1 MTVAAMIMKAVQILF
16 LLMLHTALAEAQQV
30 DADTPGADTSSK
42 ALTDDRLLVELPG
55 PVQTMIRHEMRQHL
69 VSLQGIIAAMA
80 DQRLE
85 DAANIAS
92 KQLGSGSMGRHR
104 ASGGGPGRHL
114 PAAMR
119 SIGMS
124 MHAAADAL
132 AEAADAGNNIIE
144 ALQQLGQITAACSG
158 CHSGYRIR

>member
-1 MTVAAMIMKAVQILF
+1 MKRPMQIILF
-16 LLMLHTALAEAQQV
+16 SLLGMTLANAQQANT
-30 DADTPGADTSSK
+30 DSQNADKHSEMPMDS
-42 ALTDDRLLVELPG
+42 RLLVELPR

-69 VSLQGIIAAMA
+69 ASLQGIIAAMA

-85 DAANIAS
+85 DAADIAS

-119 SIGMS
+119 GIGMS

-132 AEAADAGNNIIE
+132 AEAADAGNNIE
-144 ALQQLGQITAACSG
+144 ALQQLGQITAACSA
-158 CHSGYRIR
+158 CHSSYRIR